1 MTYTASRDY
10 IRLRR
15 LHTKTFGLNKND
27 LIRVVRI
34 RSFLVGRGSIGGQA
48 TKAALCH
55 DGERG
60 AFKSERTKL
69 ARTTEAVIRATTY
82 IPQNN
87 TSNEV
92 LFCGGVRAT

>member
-1 MTYTASRDY
+1 MAKYPRFD
-10 IRLRR
+10 
-15 LHTKTFGLNKND
+15 NKKAIIPIFFVSI
-27 LIRVVRI
+27 LW
-34 RSFLVGRGSIGGQA
+34 FLYGGQRWYWWTSHQGDA
-48 TKAALCH
+48 CH

>member
-1 MTYTASRDY
+1 MRCPY
-10 IRLRR
+10 
-15 LHTKTFGLNKND
+15 
-27 LIRVVRI
+27 
-34 RSFLVGRGSIGGQA
+34 LVGRGGIGGQA

-82 IPQNN
+82 IPQNS
-87 TSNEV
+87 TSIEV